1 MPRSHARAEAATEA
15 GARTVTVASRGSRT
29 VRRRTLR
36 IAAAGLTAAA
46 ALTLTA
52 CGQDN
57 PLKTSAA
64 KPFNPSPQVAE
75 TPAQGGEAGQGGTR
89 SDGTQTD
96 GARTDGG
103 RTERAYVERGGN
115 GTGTDAGTEATGT
128 GSRRATTSE
137 NASAHVSAVRHTACD
152 AAKIRI
158 VAERLTRPVNHL
170 LLKATNTSGAVC
182 DLYYAPYLRFDQAQ
196 SPLDELPASRPQ
208 SVVTLAPG
216 ESGYAGVLT
225 SSADGSGG
233 NGRTVTSLSVS
244 LPGRDGKG
252 SIGGSAAVALPGGS
266 EHLDDSAWVTYW
278 QSDASE
284 AAAW

>member
-1 MPRSHARAEAATEA
+1 MPRSHARSEAAGET
-15 GARTVTVASRGSRT
+15 GTRTVTVASRGSRT

-52 CGQDN
+52 CGGQDN

-75 TPAQGGEAGQGGTR
+75 TPAAQGGEAGQGGTR
-89 SDGTQTD
+89 
-96 GARTDGG
+96 TDGG
-103 RTERAYVERGGN
+103 RSEGGRTEQVHAERGGN
-115 GTGTDAGTEATGT
+115 GTGTDAETKATGS
-128 GSRRATTSE
+128 GSRRAATSP
-137 NASAHVSAVRHTACD
+137 NVSARVSAVRHTACD

-182 DLYYAPYLRFDQAQ
+182 DLYYSPYLRFDQAQ
-196 SPLDELPASRPQ
+196 SPLAELPASRPQ

-252 SIGGSAAVALPGGS
+252 SIGGSATVALPGGS
-266 EHLDDSAWVTYW
+266 VHLDDSAWVTYW
-278 QSDASE
+278 QSDAND

>member
-1 MPRSHARAEAATEA
+1 MPRSHARSEAVVET
-15 GARTVTVASRGSRT
+15 GARAVTVAPGGSRA

-36 IAAAGLTAAA
+36 IAAAGLTAVA

-52 CGQDN
+52 CGGQDN

-64 KPFNPSPQVAE
+64 KPFNPSPQAAE
-75 TPAQGGEAGQGGTR
+75 AAEAPAAQGEEAGQGGTR
-89 SDGTQTD
+89 
-96 GARTDGG
+96 TDGG
-103 RTERAYVERGGN
+103 RTEQASAGRGGN
-115 GTGTDAGTEATGT
+115 GIGTDARTKATGA
-128 GSRRATTSE
+128 GPHRADVSGKASGNTSGI
-137 NASAHVSAVRHTACD
+137 RHTACD
-152 AAKIRI
+152 AAEIRI
-158 VAERLTRPVNHL
+158 VAKQLTRPVNHL
-170 LLKATNTSGAVC
+170 LLEATNTSGATC

-196 SPLDELPASRPQ
+196 SPLAELPASRPQ

-225 SSADGSGG
+225 SSADGSGRH
-233 NGRTVTSLSVS
+233 GRTVTSLSVS

-266 EHLDDSAWVTYW
+266 VHLDDSAWVTYW